1 MARLTVCARD
11 ELAPVAL
18 DAYPEAYEEFKVCLQ
33 LLVYTKELQR
43 QQHETLRN
51 VCGQAGRS
59 QLAAA
64 VYHAAMQA
72 LGKLVQTRGPE
83 CPWTLLSLTCLHI
96 DLHTFSMKAHDLRRP
111 AWPFAA
117 LLQSSC

>member
-1 MARLTVCARD
+1 M
-11 ELAPVAL
+11 
-18 DAYPEAYEEFKVCLQ
+18 CLQ

-43 QQHETLRN
+43 QQHETLRHI
-51 VCGQAGRS
+51 CGQAGRS

-72 LGKLVQTRGPE
+72 LGKHVPTRGSE
-83 CPWTLLSLTCLHI
+83 CPWALLCLTCLHI
-96 DLHTFSMKAHDLRRP
+96 DLHTTPRCSPSMQACGLRRP